1 MAKEELEINAGVVT
15 ESTGELEAIQESK
28 RRHWKKFWPRVIT
41 LILAVII
48 WAFVMEV
55 NPPDVQ
61 KTFDDVPITI
71 RDVSGAEVTVADG
84 EKLSVNVT
92 VTAKKNRINE
102 LAKED
107 ISLIIDVYG
116 ITESGTYQLK
126 ILHALPSGFKVQ
138 NLSKDEIT
146 VNVNMQS
153 ENP

>member
-28 RRHWKKFWPRVIT
+28 RRRWKKFWPRVIT

-48 WAFVMEV
+48 WAFVMDV

-61 KTFDDVPITI
+61 QTFEDVPITI